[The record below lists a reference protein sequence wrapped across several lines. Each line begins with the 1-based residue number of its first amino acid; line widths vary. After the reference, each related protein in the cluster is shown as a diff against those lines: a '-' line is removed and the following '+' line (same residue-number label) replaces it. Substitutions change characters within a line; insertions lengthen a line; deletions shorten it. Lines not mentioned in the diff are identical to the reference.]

1 MGKLLII
8 VGFVCIVIGLFITY
22 VHKLPLPGKLPGDLT
37 FEKGNFKI
45 FVPITTSIIISI
57 LVSFVLYLYLRLKN

>member
-8 VGFVCIVIGLFITY
+8 VGFVCILIGLFITY

-37 FEKGNFKI
+37 FEKGNVKI
-45 FVPITTSIIISI
+45 FVPVTTSIIISI
-57 LVSFVLYLYLRLKN
+57 VISIILYLYFRLKN